1 MASGTFIADQ
11 CDRHPYAH
19 AYTAWYN
26 AALRAVLT
34 LCGHCTATH
43 ELALIADGFEL
54 TVDDRAS
61 LVTNRLEGA
70 L

>member
-1 MASGTFIADQ
+1 MPSEHFIADQ

-26 AALRAVLT
+26 TAARLVLT
-34 LCGHCTATH
+34 LCGHCANRH
-43 ELALIADGFEL
+43 GLALIADGFEL
-54 TVDDRAS
+54 TIDDRAS
-61 LVTNRLEGA
+61 LVQDRLQGA

>member
-1 MASGTFIADQ
+1 MPSADFIADQ

-26 AALRAVLT
+26 PTMRGVLT
-34 LCGHCTATH
+34 LCGHCANQH
-43 ELALIADGFEL
+43 GLALVADGFEL
-54 TVDDRAS
+54 TIDDRAS
-61 LVTNRLEGA
+61 LVTNRLQGA